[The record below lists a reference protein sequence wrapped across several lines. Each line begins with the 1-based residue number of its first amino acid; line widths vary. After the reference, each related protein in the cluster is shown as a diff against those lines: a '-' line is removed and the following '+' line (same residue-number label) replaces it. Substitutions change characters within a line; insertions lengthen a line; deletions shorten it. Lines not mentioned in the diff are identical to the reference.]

1 MDYQYIQ
8 ETIAHF
14 QQAIDRLAELTP
26 SSHELT
32 GLAVADEVQE
42 HTRRALA
49 ALSTAVNPGLPQKL
63 SGDILQK
70 LEEYNIPLDDLEVR
84 VALANHHPSQ
94 IVGVLN
100 EIHSR
105 YGEIRRRREYFLVR
119 LPEQPIE
126 ELGSRLP
133 LYQASDFKW
142 SAPPT
147 DPATLAALK
156 AKYQIDRLTARK
168 PVPICSVRS
177 MLLNKP
183 GQMPPN
189 RIGHLRKIIWNQLC
203 PGNLLSP
210 SY

>member
-8 ETIAHF
+8 ETIDHF
-14 QQAIDRLAELTP
+14 KLAIGRLEEITP

-42 HTRRALA
+42 HVRRALA
-49 ALSTAVNPGLPQKL
+49 TLSAAVNPQLPTDL

-84 VALANHHPSQ
+84 VALASYHPSQ

-100 EIHSR
+100 EIKNR
-105 YGEIRRRREYFLVR
+105 YAEIRRRREYFLVR

-133 LYQASDFKW
+133 FYKASDFDY
-142 SAPPT
+142 SPPT
-147 DPATLAALK
+147 TPPETLAALK
-156 AKYQIDRLTARK
+156 RKYQIDRLSPRK
-168 PVPICSVRS
+168 LPADLFSKIDAA
-177 MLLNKP
+177 
-183 GQMPPN
+183 QQAWAEAHPPD
-189 RIGHLRKIIWNQLC
+189 QT
-203 PGNLLSP
+203 SP
-210 SY
+210 